1 MKFSSRRTCGLP
13 QGGISGMRPHLKK
26 KKKKK
31 NWKLRRNIS
40 ISLKMADPPSQSS
53 LIEFN
58 EIFFLKK
65 FSNLA
70 PQKESASHVTS
81 RQAAYLLVLA
91 HQRQTRTRRACHQVN
106 PIQFG
111 RHFVSSAGRS
121 ARASI
126 GHFQPKTTDR
136 HSEKQKNPTRPS
148 PHGVSKTT
156 DQVNKDGGISSTWK
170 RGREVAH
177 PQVPFVGQNL
187 NDSDNN
193 FSSIFV
199 FFSGEKISFFL
210 PKNPPLDGTV
220 RPPSLNASYAN

>member
-1 MKFSSRRTCGLP
+1 
-13 QGGISGMRPHLKK
+13 MRIAAGRNFRNAAAFKKK

-40 ISLKMADPPSQSS
+40 FSVKMADPPAQSS
-53 LIEFN
+53 LIEFD
-58 EIFFLKK
+58 EIFFKKNFQK

-121 ARASI
+121 ARALI

-170 RGREVAH
+170 GAGGGPPTGAICWPE
-177 PQVPFVGQNL
+177 PQRLRQQFLVI
-187 NDSDNN
+187 N
-193 FSSIFV
+193 FC
-199 FFSGEKISFFL
+199 FFFGGEI
-210 PKNPPLDGTV
+210 
-220 RPPSLNASYAN
+220 